1 MLLAFYETEWFAIIL
16 TAFATGLGALI
27 TYGFSL
33 LIAWLKNTIKNEK
46 LRNAVLQV
54 TELVENS
61 VAAVNQTFV
70 DQLKADKV
78 FDKEKQEEA
87 LKIALNQVL
96 TSTTATVLE
105 LIEKNYG
112 DVVSY
117 VVSLIESTINKKKK
131 DQ

>member
-33 LIAWLKNTIKNEK
+33 LVTWLKEKIKNDK
-46 LRNAVLQV
+46 LRSAVLQV

-70 DQLKADKV
+70 DQLKEDGV
-78 FDKEKQEEA
+78 FNKEKQEEA

-96 TSTTATVLE
+96 TSATATVLE

-117 VVSLIESTINKKKK
+117 VVNLIESTINKKKK
-131 DQ
+131 A

>member
-33 LIAWLKNTIKNEK
+33 LVSWLKEKIKNDK

-54 TELVENS
+54 TESVENS
-61 VAAVNQTFV
+61 VAAINQTFV
-70 DQLKADKV
+70 DQLKEDGV
-78 FDKEKQEEA
+78 FNKEKQEEA
-87 LKIALNQVL
+87 LKMTLNQVL

-112 DVVSY
+112 DVVLY
-117 VVSLIESTINKKKK
+117 VISLIESTINKKKK
-131 DQ
+131 AQ

>member
-33 LIAWLKNTIKNEK
+33 LITWLKNTIKNEK

-87 LKIALNQVL
+87 LKMALNQVL
-96 TSTTATVLE
+96 TSATATVLE

-117 VVSLIESTINKKKK
+117 VVNLIESTINKKKK

>member
-33 LIAWLKNTIKNEK
+33 LIAWLKEKIKNDK
-46 LRNAVLQV
+46 LRSAVLQV

-70 DQLKADKV
+70 DQLKEDGV
-78 FDKEKQEEA
+78 FNKEKQEEA
-87 LKIALNQVL
+87 LKMTLNQVL

-117 VVSLIESTINKKKK
+117 VVNLIESTINKKKK
-131 DQ
+131 A

>member
-33 LIAWLKNTIKNEK
+33 LVSWLKEKIKNDK

-54 TELVENS
+54 TESVENS
-61 VAAVNQTFV
+61 VAAINQTFV
-70 DQLKADKV
+70 DQLKEDGV
-78 FDKEKQEEA
+78 FNKEKQEEA
-87 LKIALNQVL
+87 LKMTLNQVL

-112 DVVSY
+112 DVVLY
-117 VVSLIESTINKKKK
+117 VISLIESTINKKKK